1 MIMLA
6 KNFSEVRQNFKSYCD
21 LAVDENET
29 IIVTRRY
36 DRNVVIMS
44 MEQYN
49 LMNRNLRLEEYYAQF
64 SKLIKDKKK
73 VEDQKENQIE
83 EE

>member
-6 KNFSEVRQNFKSYCD
+6 KSFSEVRQNFKAYCD

-44 MEQYN
+44 IEQYN

-64 SKLIKDKKK
+64 SKLIRDKKK
-73 VEDQKENQIE
+73 VNDQAE
-83 EE
+83 EQGEE